1 MLPKWSLDPNSHEVG
16 RAIRYLQD
24 SSVDIIALRLPN
36 RTGMFQEDLYPPFE
50 SKESSND
57 FATWASGTDN
67 PVKTMQIRP
76 GTETA
81 DTTD

>member
-50 SKESSND
+50 SKEPSND

-67 PVKTMQIRP
+67 AVKTMQIRP

-81 DTTD
+81 NTPD

>member
-1 MLPKWSLDPNSHEVG
+1 
-16 RAIRYLQD
+16 
-24 SSVDIIALRLPN
+24 
-36 RTGMFQEDLYPPFE
+36 MFQEDLYPPFE